1 VWQDLSTLSMSSER
15 LSHVYTGTE
24 SFQTVR
30 TEIAWFHSWQVSEL
44 VSFVNSTG
52 PKPTRSNVDLLYSK
66 ALSFTLELIILLQ
79 LRSHIMVMIFTASR
93 RLLMKLQ
100 SGTLAQRTSALLSPL
115 HRTPPPPLGFS
126 RNTAVRLVTSSSNGP
141 GGAGGG
147 FINRN
152 KRIIQRGVGSAV
164 VGLGG
169 YTAAHSMQRDKDD
182 WQKEAKVL
190 LLSSTCR
197 PQTTISE
204 ELENYRRWETIDEKA
219 LSWYVIGLIYLTSM
233 IQFIKA
239 VTQEDR
245 FDKQELLAL
254 RELKFS
260 ELKQALLERDDVYA
274 VKVVMYHGDVTFEE
288 VSKTMVEED
297 ARSGACLAK
306 IECLTRQGDES
317 KTLTFHTKFDDGIKS
332 YFKLADESLP
342 YDIRTSHF
350 WTPERFIASTII
362 FTRRG
367 SDLHL

>member
-1 VWQDLSTLSMSSER
+1 
-15 LSHVYTGTE
+15 
-24 SFQTVR
+24 
-30 TEIAWFHSWQVSEL
+30 
-44 VSFVNSTG
+44 
-52 PKPTRSNVDLLYSK
+52 
-66 ALSFTLELIILLQ
+66 
-79 LRSHIMVMIFTASR
+79 MVMIFTASR
-93 RLLMKLQ
+93 RLLMKQQ
-100 SGTLAQRTSALLSPL
+100 SGTLARRTSALLSPL

-169 YTAAHSMQRDKDD
+169 YTAYSMQRDKDD
-182 WQKEAKVL
+182 WQKEAKYL
-190 LLSSTCR
+190 SLSSTCR
-197 PQTTISE
+197 PQTAISE
-204 ELENYRRWETIDEKA
+204 ELENYRRWETINEKA
-219 LSWYVIGLIYLTSM
+219 LSWYIIGLIYFTSM

-254 RELKFS
+254 RELSFS
-260 ELKQALLERDDVYA
+260 ELKQTLLERDDVYA

-306 IECLTRQGDES
+306 IERLTRQGDES